1 MTLKEYMTS
10 LRGRRIA
17 VVGVGVS
24 NRPLIDLLL
33 DAGCDVTACDKRDRA
48 AMGEVAD
55 VLESRGCKLKL
66 GETYL
71 EDLSFDVIFR
81 TPGLHPRFLAEAE
94 AAGAKLTSE
103 MEAFFALCPCR
114 IFAVTGSDGKTTTT
128 SIIAELLKAAGYTVW
143 LGGNIGTPLLDKLP
157 QMKAEDMVV
166 LELSSFQL
174 HSMNCHP
181 HVAVITNVS
190 PNHLDVHPD
199 YNDYID
205 AKKQIF
211 RQQQTEDVLVLN
223 ADNGITAAMATEAP
237 GHVRFFSRREAVEG
251 VYSMDG
257 EIYAERGRMMPAAA
271 IRIPGEHNLENYM
284 AAFAAVG
291 DLVPAEVCRRVA
303 EGFAG
308 VEHRLEMVRCVRGV
322 TYCNDSIASSPTRT
336 TAGLHALRQKPIL
349 IAGGYDKNIPFDDL
363 GHEICRHA
371 KALVL
376 CGATAEKILAAVQ
389 ASPLYDAAALPI
401 VRKDDFT
408 EAVYAA
414 RDLAEEGDLVLL
426 SPACASFDKFPN
438 FAVRGRTFKKI
449 VMEMD
454 E

>member
-284 AAFAAVG
+284 TALALTHRMVSRESILAV
-291 DLVPAEVCRRVA
+291 ARE
-303 EGFAG
+303 FTG
-308 VEHRLEMVRCVRGV
+308 VRHRLEPVRELDGVR
-322 TYCNDSIASSPTRT
+322 YYNSSIDSSPSRT
-336 TAGLHALRQKPIL
+336 AAALSALAPEKPIV
-349 IAGGYDKNIPFDDL
+349 ICGGADKKCPFEPL
-363 GHEICRHA
+363 AQALCEHA
-371 KALVL
+371 KAVVL
-376 CGATAEKILAAVQ
+376 TGQTADRIREVLKEQPAVK
-389 ASPLYDAAALPI
+389 AGELPI
-401 VRKDDFT
+401 YGDPDFQR
-408 EAVYAA
+408 AVELA
-414 RDLAEEGDLVLL
+414 RAIAQSGDTVLL
-426 SPACASFDKFPN
+426 SPACTSFDAFRN
-438 FAVRGRTFKKI
+438 FEERGDRFCEIVRGF
-449 VMEMD
+449 
-454 E
+454 